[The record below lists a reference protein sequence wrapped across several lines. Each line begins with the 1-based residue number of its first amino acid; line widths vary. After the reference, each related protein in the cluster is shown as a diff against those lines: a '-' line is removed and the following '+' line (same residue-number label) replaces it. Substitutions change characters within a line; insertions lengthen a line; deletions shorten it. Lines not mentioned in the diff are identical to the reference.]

1 MEFLWNF
8 LEGISRHTKFRRN
21 FAAFSAV
28 TSARLLRRATP
39 PGNFAKIYAATFAAE
54 TSPRSCDTNSTML
67 RSSHCEETRKD
78 RRSQQHIS
86 WSFQQGIQT
95 TSITIHRATQ
105 MPHMMFTSL
114 FPATESE
121 KNKTSHEL
129 RSAGKRIK
137 VTYSTT
143 KGNVCGHFGVG
154 FNYCVTPKAWQVF
167 REKTIGLRRVQ
178 DQ

>member
-8 LEGISRHTKFRRN
+8 LEGMSRHTKFRRN

-28 TSARLLRRATP
+28 TSARLLRQA
-39 PGNFAKIYAATFAAE
+39 

-121 KNKTSHEL
+121 KTKHHTSFAQQESGHNN
-129 RSAGKRIK
+129 RSRMRSFCSSVDAR
-137 VTYSTT
+137 TAALT
-143 KGNVCGHFGVG
+143 
-154 FNYCVTPKAWQVF
+154 
-167 REKTIGLRRVQ
+167 EKLWPRTVPR
-178 DQ
+178 